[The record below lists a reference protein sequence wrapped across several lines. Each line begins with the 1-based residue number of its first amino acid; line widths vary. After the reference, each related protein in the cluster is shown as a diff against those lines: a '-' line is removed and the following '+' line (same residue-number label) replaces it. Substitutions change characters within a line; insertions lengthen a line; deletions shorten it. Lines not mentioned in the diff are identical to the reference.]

1 MFGLTEKE
9 LDRYK
14 DLVQTYA
21 IRDLAT
27 DVIEDST
34 LLVDLIVKDGKYYPV
49 PSFLKTLVTDI
60 EIVLTVN
67 ALHTAYDYAHLQ
79 TDVNMSEIEI
89 IQHLHD
95 KYETAMINQFI
106 RYGVAF
112 SADVVEEAMT
122 CLIVELPYLYL
133 QAIENEDFD
142 KEKFLED
149 RIKAYENYLFEI
161 GEAEED
167 DDEDE
172 EEDEE

>member
-49 PSFLKTLVTDI
+49 PSFLNALVADI

-79 TDVNMSEIEI
+79 TDVNMSEIAI
-89 IQHLHD
+89 IQHLHN
-95 KYETAMINQFI
+95 KYENEIINQFI
-106 RYGVAF
+106 RYGIAF

-122 CLIVELPYLYL
+122 YLIVELPYLYL
-133 QAIENEDFD
+133 QAIDNEDFD
-142 KEKFLED
+142 KDKFLED
-149 RIKAYENYLFEI
+149 RIKAYEDYLFEI
-161 GEAEED
+161 GEAG